1 MTSLEGAR
9 LVDDDNINRVL
20 VFYFLKIYKSAVNLP
35 LCSVFFPSLFY
46 LCCIQSLGHIKGR
59 QPCGWKGTKKASNP

>member
-35 LCSVFFPSLFY
+35 LCSVFSL
-46 LCCIQSLGHIKGR
+46 
-59 QPCGWKGTKKASNP
+59 PCSIFVAFSP